1 MLSWRTG
8 VRGAIKSM
16 LRKSIIRRVHAALT
30 ILAAVLAVTLTTA
43 TIQPI
48 NAFAQ
53 NGTVIRD
60 IQVQGNSRI
69 EPETVRTYLKF
80 AVGEKYD
87 GYKADESLRALFA
100 TGLFQDVHLNL
111 HGNVVVVSVVENPI
125 INRVAFEGNS
135 EVKTDTLSA
144 EVQLKAR
151 ALYSRARVQ
160 ADVQR
165 ILDVYRRQGYYA
177 TQVDAQI
184 IQLDH
189 NRIDLVFE
197 IREGPETK
205 VAGINFIGNQSF
217 SDTELRG
224 IITTTESSF
233 MDFLKPTSVY
243 DPDRFNLDRELLR
256 RYYIKNGYADMRV
269 VSAVADVDRE
279 GKGFFLTFTLD
290 EGPRYDFGAINIET
304 TLPEFNTAAAQGR
317 LLTHQGEIYNAD
329 AIEKTTE
336 ALTVAVAQQGYAFG
350 QVRTRINRDPVSR
363 TVGVTYVVEQGPR
376 VYIERINVVGNF
388 RTEDYVIRREF
399 RVAEGDAYNKVMVD
413 QARMRLMGLGFFKD
427 VKINKEPGSA
437 GDRVVLNINVTE
449 QSTGELSFS
458 AGYSTAEGVIGDVTY
473 SERNFMGTGQY
484 VQVKLSGSQV
494 SYGLD
499 TSWTEPRFLDRN
511 LSLGVDAF
519 VRNADYKSD
528 TGYSTAGYEDFNTG
542 GSLRFGFGLLD
553 NVWLNTNYTFKY
565 EDIYSLDLDAPLA
578 VYEVQGSAITSS
590 VGYGLIWDTRNNRKN
605 PSRGV
610 FVSVSQDLAGA
621 GGDIDYLRT
630 VGEVRAYYPLTR
642 DFTLVGRGLAGNIFN
657 WNGGYIR
664 TVDDFY
670 KGGECVR
677 GFAPMGIGPR
687 DPLTGDS
694 LGGKNF
700 YCATAEI
707 RFPLPFIPDDMG
719 FGGAIFADAGNL
731 WGTDANALAMQYLG
745 GNFNGACPGGIVNG
759 KTLNTTTGKPE
770 YCFNG
775 TEDNDAVRAS
785 VGASLIWNSPIGPL
799 RADFGYALLKQAY
812 DQTEVFKFG
821 AATRF

>member
-1 MLSWRTG
+1 
-8 VRGAIKSM
+8 M
-16 LRKSIIRRVHAALT
+16 LRKSILRRVHAALT
-30 ILAAVLAVTLTTA
+30 ILAAVVAVTFTA
-43 TIQPI
+43 ATVQPI
-48 NAFAQ
+48 EAFAQ
-53 NGTVIRD
+53 NGTVVRD
-60 IQVQGNSRI
+60 IRVQGNNRI
-69 EPETVRTYLKF
+69 EPETVRSYLKF
-80 AVGEKYD
+80 TVGEKYD
-87 GYKADESLRALFA
+87 GYKADESLRALFG

-111 HGNVVVVSVVENPI
+111 QGGVVVVSVVENPI

-144 EVQLKAR
+144 EVQLKSR

-197 IREGPETK
+197 VREGPETK

-224 IITTTESSF
+224 VITTTESSF

-256 RYYIKNGYADMRV
+256 RYYVKNGYADMRV

-279 GKGFFLTFTLD
+279 GKGFFLTFTVD
-290 EGPRYDFGAINIET
+290 EGPRYDFGTINVET
-304 TLPEFNTAAAQGR
+304 TLADFNTGDARGK
-317 LLTHQGEIYNAD
+317 LLTKSSEIYNAEAVD
-329 AIEKTTE
+329 KTVE

-363 TVGVTYVVEQGPR
+363 TIGVTYVVEQGPR

-413 QARMRLMGLGFFKD
+413 QARQRLMGLGFFKD
-427 VKINKEPGSA
+427 VKVNKEAGTA
-437 GDRVVLNINVTE
+437 GDRVILNLNVEE

-458 AGYSTAEGVIGDVTY
+458 AGYSTAEGIIGDVTY
-473 SERNFMGTGQY
+473 SERNFMGTGQF

-494 SYGLD
+494 SYGVD

-519 VRNADYKSD
+519 VRNADYKSN
-528 TGYSTAGYEDFNTG
+528 TGYTTAGYEDFKTG

-553 NVWLNTNYTFKY
+553 NVWLNTNYTAMY
-565 EDIYSLDLDAPLA
+565 ENIYNLDTNAPLS
-578 VYEVQGSAITSS
+578 VYEVEGSSVVSS
-590 VGYGLIWDTRNNRKN
+590 VGYNLIWDTRNNRKT
-605 PSRGV
+605 PSRG
-610 FVSVSQDLAGA
+610 FYFSVGQDFAGV
-621 GGDIDYLRT
+621 GGDVDYVRST
-630 VGEVRAYYPLTR
+630 GEVRAYYPLTK

-657 WNGGYIR
+657 WNNGDVR

-677 GFAPMGIGPR
+677 GFAPAGLGPR
-687 DPLTGDS
+687 DQLTGDA

-700 YCATAEI
+700 YCATAEV
-707 RFPLPFIPDDMG
+707 RFPLPFIPEDMG
-719 FGGAIFADAGNL
+719 FGGAIFADAGSV
-731 WGTDANALAMQYLG
+731 WGTDADKLAQAYLSANGNNCPAG
-745 GNFNGACPGGIVNG
+745 GGQ
-759 KTLNTTTGKPE
+759 NTKGVGP
-770 YCFNG
+770 CWAG
-775 TEDNDAVRAS
+775 TQDSANVRAS
-785 VGASLIWNSPIGPL
+785 VGGSLIWNSPIGPL
-799 RADFGYALLKQAY
+799 RADFGYALLKEQF
-812 DQTEVFKFG
+812 DQTQVFRFG

>member
-1 MLSWRTG
+1 
-8 VRGAIKSM
+8 M

-30 ILAAVLAVTLTTA
+30 ILAAVVAVTFTA
-43 TIQPI
+43 ATVQPI
-48 NAFAQ
+48 EAFAQ
-53 NGTVIRD
+53 NGTVVRD
-60 IQVQGNSRI
+60 IRVQGNNRI
-69 EPETVRTYLKF
+69 EPETVRSYLKF
-80 AVGEKYD
+80 TVGEKYD
-87 GYKADESLRALFA
+87 GYKADESLRALFG

-111 HGNVVVVSVVENPI
+111 QGGVVVVSVVENPI

-144 EVQLKAR
+144 EVQLKSR

-197 IREGPETK
+197 VREGPETK

-224 IITTTESSF
+224 VITTTESSF

-256 RYYIKNGYADMRV
+256 RYYVKNGYADMRV

-279 GKGFFLTFTLD
+279 GKGFFLTFTVD
-290 EGPRYDFGAINIET
+290 EGPRYDFGTINVET
-304 TLPEFNTAAAQGR
+304 TLADFNTGDARGK
-317 LLTHQGEIYNAD
+317 LLTKSSEIYNAEAVD
-329 AIEKTTE
+329 KTVE

-363 TVGVTYVVEQGPR
+363 TIGVTYVVEQGPR

-413 QARMRLMGLGFFKD
+413 QARQRLMGLGFFKD
-427 VKINKEPGSA
+427 VKVNKEAGTA
-437 GDRVVLNINVTE
+437 GDRVILNLNVEE

-458 AGYSTAEGVIGDVTY
+458 AGYSTAEGIIGDVTY
-473 SERNFMGTGQY
+473 SERNFMGTGQF

-494 SYGLD
+494 SYGVD

-519 VRNADYKSD
+519 VRNADYKSN
-528 TGYSTAGYEDFNTG
+528 TGYTTAGYEDFKTG

-553 NVWLNTNYTFKY
+553 NVWLNTNYTAMY
-565 EDIYSLDLDAPLA
+565 ENIYNLDTNAPLS
-578 VYEVQGSAITSS
+578 VYEVEGSSVVSS
-590 VGYGLIWDTRNNRKN
+590 VGYNLIWDTRNNRKT
-605 PSRGV
+605 PSRG
-610 FVSVSQDLAGA
+610 FYFSVGQDFAGV
-621 GGDIDYLRT
+621 GGDVDYVRST
-630 VGEVRAYYPLTR
+630 GEVRAYYPLTK

-657 WNGGYIR
+657 WNNGDVR

-677 GFAPMGIGPR
+677 GFAPAGLGPR
-687 DPLTGDS
+687 DQLTGDA

-700 YCATAEI
+700 YCATAEV
-707 RFPLPFIPDDMG
+707 RFPLPFIPEDMG
-719 FGGAIFADAGNL
+719 FGGAIFADAGSV
-731 WGTDANALAMQYLG
+731 WGTDADKLAQAYLSANGNNCPAG
-745 GNFNGACPGGIVNG
+745 GGQ
-759 KTLNTTTGKPE
+759 NTKGVGP
-770 YCFNG
+770 CWAG
-775 TEDNDAVRAS
+775 TQDSANVRAS
-785 VGASLIWNSPIGPL
+785 VGGSLIWNSPIGPL
-799 RADFGYALLKQAY
+799 RADFGYALLKEQF
-812 DQTEVFKFG
+812 DQTQVFRFG
-821 AATRF
+821 AATKF